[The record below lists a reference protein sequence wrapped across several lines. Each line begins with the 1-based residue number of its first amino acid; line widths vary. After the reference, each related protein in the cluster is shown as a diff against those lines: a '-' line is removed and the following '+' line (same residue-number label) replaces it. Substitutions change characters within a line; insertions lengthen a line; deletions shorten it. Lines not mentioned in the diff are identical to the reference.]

1 MHVAFLAP
9 AAELTNGEKKPRSLA
24 GSFLLLASL
33 PGSEWL
39 SAEAQQGPHLGAGS
53 LLGEDAQEIL
63 REVAQE
69 RRVPVPVAAGP
80 RHVRPA
86 GKHTESTLGPGG
98 PHGAAMGGTGASHP
112 APRLSWALENLT
124 LPPRVSTS
132 SGERKALPASLK
144 SLGVVSRPRPTTSQ
158 AAFSF
163 SLFHPASWQTAPR
176 ELYPCR
182 ALLIH
187 FVSRTS
193 KPSCTNSRTVCSGDL
208 AQGGSKG
215 RGSCFPPSP
224 RSWLSSPMEQQQ
236 QQQRGGAPR
245 RCPPT
250 AVALPPFPTAAQ
262 PGGLPVPR
270 DKRCGAPAVQHLA
283 FWRGVKRS
291 PPPGAD
297 FCHSTRSRSG
307 SPGPSA
313 VHVSGP
319 RGCYLASCELHSSPL
334 ASAHPVLT
342 N

>member
-1 MHVAFLAP
+1 MARRSLGAWLEVFSC
-9 AAELTNGEKKPRSLA
+9 TPRSPHC
-24 GSFLLLASL
+24 
-33 PGSEWL
+33 PGVSGWL
-39 SAEAQQGPHLGAGS
+39 SAGAQRGPHLGAGS
-53 LLGEDAQEIL
+53 LLGQDAQEIL
-63 REVAQE
+63 GEVAQE

-86 GKHTESTLGPGG
+86 GKRTESTLGPGG
-98 PHGAAMGGTGASHP
+98 PHGAAMGGAAASQP

-124 LPPRVSTS
+124 LPPPRVSMS
-132 SGERKALPASLK
+132 SGERKALLASLK
-144 SLGVVSRPRPTTSQ
+144 SLGVVFKARPTTSQ

-163 SLFHPASWQTAPR
+163 SLFRSASWQTAPR

-193 KPSCTNSRTVCSGDL
+193 KPACTTSRTVCSG

-215 RGSCFPPSP
+215 SGRCFPPSP
-224 RSWLSSPMEQQQ
+224 RSRLSSPMEQ

-297 FCHSTRSRSG
+297 FCHSTRSRS

-313 VHVSGP
+313 VHISGP

-334 ASAHPVLT
+334 ALSHPVLT

>member
-1 MHVAFLAP
+1 M
-9 AAELTNGEKKPRSLA
+9 
-24 GSFLLLASL
+24 
-33 PGSEWL
+33 
-39 SAEAQQGPHLGAGS
+39 AQ
-53 LLGEDAQEIL
+53 
-63 REVAQE
+63 
-69 RRVPVPVAAGP
+69 RRGAAGP
-80 RHVRPA
+80 SPGCGEPA
-86 GKHTESTLGPGG
+86 GGGCAGNPRGGCPGAVGSSSCSGRVPARPSCGETHREHPWARGTPRRGGLPPSSTLVL
-98 PHGAAMGGTGASHP
+98 GTGEPPAASP
-112 APRLSWALENLT
+112 G
-124 LPPRVSTS
+124 PRVSMS
-132 SGERKALPASLK
+132 SGERKALLASLK

-163 SLFHPASWQTAPR
+163 SLFRSASWQTAPR

-193 KPSCTNSRTVCSGDL
+193 KPACTTSRTVCSGDL

-215 RGSCFPPSP
+215 RGRCFPPSP

-334 ASAHPVLT
+334 ASARPVLT